1 MAIFLPA
8 MLHGLLY
15 TFCRGFCRILF
26 RVWGRVEV
34 IDAGNVPETGSL
46 LIASNHQSY
55 LDPPLV
61 GGGVRRHMHFVAR
74 SGLFKYKPFAW
85 LIGSLNSIPLRE
97 NEGDAAAIREVL
109 RRLGDGHGVVI
120 FPEGARTTDG
130 AMHEF
135 KRGVIVLVKK
145 ARCPVVPAAV
155 EGCWDA
161 YPPGGKP
168 RLFGVRLAVK
178 YGKPIPYDELFAD
191 GANSAL
197 ARLQREVDTM
207 RLELRSRLRAKTHGR
222 WPAAG
227 PGDRPVQ
234 TTVPDE
240 STASA

>member
-1 MAIFLPA
+1 MPA
-8 MLHGLLY
+8 MFQGLLY
-15 TFCRGFCRILF
+15 TFCRGFCRLLF

-34 IDAGNVPETGSL
+34 IDAGNVPDTGSL

-74 SGLFKYKPFAW
+74 SGLFKFRPFAW
-85 LIGSLNSIPLRE
+85 LIASLNSIPLRE

-145 ARCPVVPAAV
+145 AKCPVVPAAV

-178 YGKPIPYDELFAD
+178 YGKAIPYDELFAEGAD
-191 GANSAL
+191 GAL
-197 ARLQREVDTM
+197 TRLQREVDAM
-207 RLELRSRLRAKTHGR
+207 RLDLRARLRARTNGR
-222 WPAAG
+222 WPAPG
-227 PGDRPVQ
+227 PGDEPVLKSI
-234 TTVPDE
+234 TDDPA
-240 STASA
+240 ASD